1 MKSEKILIDGMSCP
15 HCVMSVKKA
24 LAVLPLKSAKVEIGE
39 AEIEFDEKKVEFKK
53 IVKAINQTGFT
64 VKG

>member
-15 HCVMSVKKA
+15 HCVMTVKKA
-24 LAVLPLKSAKVEIGE
+24 LAVLPLKSANVEIGE
-39 AEIEFDEKKVEFKK
+39 AEIEFDEKKIEFKK
-53 IVKAINQTGFT
+53 IVRAINQTGFT